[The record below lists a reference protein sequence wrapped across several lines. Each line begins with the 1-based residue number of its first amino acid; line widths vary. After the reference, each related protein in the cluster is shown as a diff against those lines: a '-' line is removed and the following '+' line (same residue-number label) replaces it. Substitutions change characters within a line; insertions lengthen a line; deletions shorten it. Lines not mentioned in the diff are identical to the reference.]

1 MVQQSSNLRIHQ
13 LQLGPMDNFVYLL
26 ADTETGEVVAIDPAW
41 DAGEVLEA
49 IDRNGYTLTAI
60 WLTHGHDDH
69 TNIVPELVRKRP
81 APVYLSRLMPAAW
94 RPDVEPI
101 FEFDDG
107 DRLSVGSID
116 FQVLHTPGH
125 SPDGSCFYHPG
136 HLIAGDTV
144 FIDGCGRC
152 DLADSDV
159 DAMYASL
166 QRVMAL
172 PDETVVYPGHDY
184 GSTKT
189 DTIGG
194 QKRTNRFMLAGSHE
208 AFVRE
213 RMG

>member
-1 MVQQSSNLRIHQ
+1 MPKNSLRIHQ

-26 ADTETGEVVAIDPAW
+26 ADTDRKEVVAVDPAW

-49 IDRNGYTLTAI
+49 IDEYGYTLVGI

-69 TNIVPELVRKRP
+69 TNIIPELVTKRP
-81 APVYLSRLMPAAW
+81 TPVYLSQVMPEDW

-101 FEFDDG
+101 SEFEDG
-107 DRLSVGSID
+107 DTLSVGSIE
-116 FQVLHTPGH
+116 FQVMHTPGH
-125 SPDGSCFYHPG
+125 SPDGSCFYTEG

-172 PDETVVYPGHDY
+172 PDDTIVYPGHDY
-184 GSTKT
+184 GNTKT
-189 DTIGG
+189 DTVGG
-194 QKRTNRFMLAGSHE
+194 QKKTNRFMVAGSHE